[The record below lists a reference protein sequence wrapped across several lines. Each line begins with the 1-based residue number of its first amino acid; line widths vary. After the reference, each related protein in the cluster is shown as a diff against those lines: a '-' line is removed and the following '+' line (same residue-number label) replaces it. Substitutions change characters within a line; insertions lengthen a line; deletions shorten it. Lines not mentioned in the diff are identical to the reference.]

1 MEAENGKDQKLLK
14 LIEVNNDTNLEQC
27 KICQKSYKG
36 AHRSTRLRLLFDH
49 IERSHLK
56 LRSYVCDYCNH
67 TFNSKT
73 QKASHISMKHREEHK
88 NHSNYGRYESICG
101 QYRKYIKNLQCL
113 FCGGCFNKEI
123 EAVKHVLRVHKEK
136 IHLDI
141 EKEMSESSVEP
152 KLPEQIH
159 LDIKKEV
166 SESSVEPKLPVVIRF
181 AKRDPIMKSDDPDQS
196 ISKKNDKIVQRNH
209 KKFRYQCQY
218 CNKVTNDKGNHARH
232 EYVCS
237 KFGRY
242 FKDGKCLF
250 CCKSFKLRHMYR
262 HITIA
267 HRDHIDTEVLQELD
281 DESSK
286 CKNCGKMYRRAMQ
299 RRYHESIC
307 RDN

>member
-14 LIEVNNDTNLEQC
+14 LIEVNNDSSLEQC

-36 AHRSTRLRLLFDH
+36 LHRSTRLRLLFDH

-152 KLPEQIH
+152 KLP
-159 LDIKKEV
+159 
-166 SESSVEPKLPVVIRF
+166 VVIRF
-181 AKRDPIMKSDDPDQS
+181 AKRDPIMKFDDPDQS

-299 RRYHESIC
+299 RRYHETIC
-307 RDN
+307 KDK

>member
-136 IHLDI
+136 VHLDI
-141 EKEMSESSVEP
+141 EKEMSESSVET
-152 KLPEQIH
+152 
-159 LDIKKEV
+159 
-166 SESSVEPKLPVVIRF
+166 KLPVVIRF

-267 HRDHIDTEVLQELD
+267 HRDQIDTEVLQELD

-299 RRYHESIC
+299 RRYHETIC
-307 RDN
+307 RDK

>member
-14 LIEVNNDTNLEQC
+14 LIELNNDTSLEQC

-88 NHSNYGRYESICG
+88 NHSNYGRYQSICG

-141 EKEMSESSVEP
+141 EKKM
-152 KLPEQIH
+152 
-159 LDIKKEV
+159 

-181 AKRDPIMKSDDPDQS
+181 AKRDPIMKFDDPDQS
-196 ISKKNDKIVQRNH
+196 IPKKNDKIVQRNH

-267 HRDHIDTEVLQELD
+267 HRDQIDTEVLQELD

-299 RRYHESIC
+299 RRYHETIC
-307 RDN
+307 KDK